1 MHHPVAAIASQI
13 AGSKSN
19 TTEADPDRPVGSDG
33 VRTAFERHSP
43 TITLSTHFTSQEFS
57 PLYDVFNAVWSERR
71 NKRGSNKMA
80 IAAGLIAVVSQLF
93 QSNDHTS
100 AWLAF
105 ALSWIACALLAIA
118 SSSLVFRVAE
128 ARKHINQQRTRR
140 TRR

>member
-1 MHHPVAAIASQI
+1 
-13 AGSKSN
+13 
-19 TTEADPDRPVGSDG
+19 
-33 VRTAFERHSP
+33 
-43 TITLSTHFTSQEFS
+43 
-57 PLYDVFNAVWSERR
+57 
-71 NKRGSNKMA
+71 MA